1 MSNPNPFRF
10 YSVFENKLPSETI
23 ISNFIVVL
31 LYQILQKKESPYTY
45 FFKFG
50 LTLSINQLQPFFVF
64 LNIDTFDN
72 RHTQHVE
79 DNNSKQQNKVQ
90 SI

>member
-1 MSNPNPFRF
+1 MEIF
-10 YSVFENKLPSETI
+10 
-23 ISNFIVVL
+23 ISNFTFFL

-50 LTLSINQLQPFFVF
+50 LTLSTNKLQPFFVF

-72 RHTQHVE
+72 RHTQLIE
-79 DNNSKQQNKVQ
+79 DDNSKQ
-90 SI
+90 